1 MAVTTNDKHPMT
13 SAVRQ
18 DEIVQQAVR
27 KLFIGSVPER
37 ADELSSLWN
46 DLDLVFQL
54 LPDDD
59 EDGRLIMDAGSYRYI
74 RFNHRIVRS
83 FWIGAF
89 AAWEG
94 YRAVAESKD
103 FPTVDLTRFQ
113 ELISAF
119 DASLQNDQSDEAPLP
134 AGVPEPG
141 TLPDKNEDP
150 QGRAASE
157 LSIIAVAWALLHE
170 VRHIQHQRQ
179 DTSASVHGDTQE
191 ARHREEFSCDEFA
204 TQFILEHAKRYSD
217 ESGDDLVLVRRK
229 REMAIYFALFALT
242 LLAKDR
248 WGVSDTHPSVQ
259 DRLDAVAG
267 LMGNDRDELAEA
279 IAHTAFATLRTL
291 WPSAPM
297 IVVGARSA

>member
-1 MAVTTNDKHPMT
+1 MT

-18 DEIVQQAVR
+18 DEIVQQAIR

-37 ADELSSLWN
+37 ADELSSFWE
-46 DLDLVFQL
+46 DLDLVFRL
-54 LPDDD
+54 LPDDH

-74 RFNHRIVRS
+74 RFNHRVVRS

-113 ELISAF
+113 ELIAAF
-119 DASLQNDQSDEAPLP
+119 DAAIQNDQSDEAPLP
-134 AGVPEPG
+134 DGVPEPG
-141 TLPDKNEDP
+141 TLPDKNEDS

-170 VRHIQHQRQ
+170 VRHIRHQREG
-179 DTSASVHGDTQE
+179 TSASVHGDTQE

-204 TQFILEHAKRYSD
+204 TLFILEHVARYSD
-217 ESGDDLVLVRRK
+217 QSSDDPVLVRRK

-242 LLAKDR
+242 LLAKDS
-248 WGVSDTHPSVQ
+248 WEASDTHPSVQ
-259 DRLDAVAG
+259 DRIDAVCR
-267 LMGNDRDELAEA
+267 LMVDGGDELAEA
-279 IAHTAFATLRTL
+279 IAHSAFATLRTL
-291 WPSAPM
+291 WSSAPM
-297 IVVGARSA
+297 TKVGKSSG